1 MKKSFSVTLHY
12 EWNLRFPM
20 NEKSSL
26 FKHFLSTVLEVIKY
40 NQSKEEIDKT
50 TLETLFFCDIMS

>member
-1 MKKSFSVTLHY
+1 
-12 EWNLRFPM
+12 M

-40 NQSKEEIDKT
+40 KQKKEEADIT
-50 TLETLFFCDIMS
+50 VLETLFCGIMS

>member
-1 MKKSFSVTLHY
+1 MKKSYSVVLHC

-26 FKHFLSTVLEVIKY
+26 FKHFLSTVLEVTKY
-40 NQSKEEIDKT
+40 KQNKEEAGIT
-50 TLETLFFCDIMS
+50 ILETLFCDIMS